1 MKRKPKTR
9 NPIARMVRTLKPRVV
24 ASKKGKGSYN
34 RAKLKSKC

>member
-1 MKRKPKTR
+1 
-9 NPIARMVRTLKPRVV
+9 MVRTLKPRVV